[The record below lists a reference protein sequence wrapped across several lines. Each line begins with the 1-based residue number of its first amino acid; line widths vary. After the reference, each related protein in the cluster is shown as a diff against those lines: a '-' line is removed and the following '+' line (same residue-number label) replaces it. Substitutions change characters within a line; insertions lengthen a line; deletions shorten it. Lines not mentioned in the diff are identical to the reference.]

1 MSSDS
6 NVPSSNAG
14 KNGGGATGGGGGASS
29 SSANSKQEFSVA
41 EFANN
46 AAAAQR
52 KAKQMGAQMEET
64 FFQGSGGDDMDLK
77 EREIKVA
84 WDSKVQ
90 EREGV
95 TKDVFGRRAWD
106 KEHYEQ
112 LALKKAEEGS
122 DGSDGEGNAVPI
134 PASQRL
140 YLQRR
145 NERLHTEANVGKTI
159 MQTDATYDA
168 EKGGYWCP
176 LCKKLMKDNLSWLDH
191 LNGKKHQR
199 MMGMNMVVKPATLE
213 EVMDRIDEM
222 RRKKLRKRGKL
233 HLLRVQNGGGAAT
246 AAIAN
251 GTGDPLASLDDL
263 GPDVCAP
270 VPEHLLGADAEH
282 AAPATAEDILA
293 KMKKYE
299 DTAELKAEDRKER
312 KRRKREKA
320 AAEAEEQ
327 VQMEEEDEETK
338 MMRAMGLPVGFG
350 GMK

>member
-6 NVPSSNAG
+6 NVPSSNPG
-14 KNGGGATGGGGGASS
+14 SGGGATGGGSSSS
-29 SSANSKQEFSVA
+29 SSANNKQEFSVA

-64 FFQGSGGDDMDLK
+64 FFQGGGGDDMDLK

-90 EREGV
+90 EQREGV

-145 NERLHTEANVGKTI
+145 NERFHTEANVGKTI
-159 MQTDATYDA
+159 MQTDATSR
-168 EKGGYWCP
+168 
-176 LCKKLMKDNLSWLDH
+176 N
-191 LNGKKHQR
+191 
-199 MMGMNMVVKPATLE
+199 V
-213 EVMDRIDEM
+213 
-222 RRKKLRKRGKL
+222 
-233 HLLRVQNGGGAAT
+233 
-246 AAIAN
+246 
-251 GTGDPLASLDDL
+251 
-263 GPDVCAP
+263 
-270 VPEHLLGADAEH
+270 
-282 AAPATAEDILA
+282 
-293 KMKKYE
+293 
-299 DTAELKAEDRKER
+299 
-312 KRRKREKA
+312 
-320 AAEAEEQ
+320 
-327 VQMEEEDEETK
+327 
-338 MMRAMGLPVGFG
+338 
-350 GMK
+350 